1 MKTHCDP
8 IVAEVRLAGLRL
20 AEDAQGDLHA
30 FFENLRNAQDRST
43 VCAKKLA
50 MRTILAISERDSLV
64 QHKH

>member
-1 MKTHCDP
+1 MKTHSDP

-30 FFENLRNAQDRST
+30 FFENLRHTQERST

-50 MRTILAISERDSLV
+50 MRTTPSRMYADLRLERLE
-64 QHKH
+64 